1 MVIEKQQTVDVI
13 TITES
18 GTIYYREA
26 IKFIED
32 GKVIHTTYHRSSVAP
47 KQDISDVPQ
56 KVKEMCNFVWK
67 L

>member
-1 MVIEKQQTVDVI
+1 MAIEKQQTVDEI
-13 TITES
+13 TVTEG

-32 GKVIHTTYHRSSVAP
+32 GKVVQTTYYRSSVAP

-67 L
+67 S